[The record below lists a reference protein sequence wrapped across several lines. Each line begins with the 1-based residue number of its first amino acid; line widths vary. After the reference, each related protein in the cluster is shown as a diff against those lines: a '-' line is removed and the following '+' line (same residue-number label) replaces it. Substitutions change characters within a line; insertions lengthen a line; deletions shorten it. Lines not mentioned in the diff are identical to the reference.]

1 MARITPDIAPPGTP
15 KRRGIRVMSLNK
27 LIPNILTLLGLAAG
41 LTSVRFALQERWE
54 DAAIA
59 IAVAA
64 ILDALDGRVARLL
77 KGASKFGAELDSLSD
92 FVCFGVCPALM
103 LYLWAMQDAGRWGW
117 IVCMLFAMCC
127 GLRLARFNVAL
138 EDPNKPQWA
147 GQFFTGV
154 PAPAGAGLVLLPMIM
169 SFLAGD
175 GFFRSPGTVAVWEL
189 CVGGLLVS
197 TIPTF
202 SFKTARIPRAWF
214 LPVMLGVAAAAT
226 FVVSAPWWTLAA
238 ILVSY
243 MALIPVSFRRYRRL
257 QRRDAEVLGAEE
269 ENEAVE
275 IEDDED
281 DGENATSTPKA

>member
-1 MARITPDIAPPGTP
+1 MADHTPEINPPGAP

-27 LIPNILTLLGLAAG
+27 LIPNMLTLMGLASG
-41 LTSVRFALQERWE
+41 LTSVRFALLDQWE
-54 DAAIA
+54 FAAMA

-92 FVCFGVCPALM
+92 FVCFGVCPALI

-138 EDPNKPQWA
+138 EDPHKPNWA

-154 PAPAGAGLVLLPMIM
+154 PAPAGAGLVLLPMIL
-169 SFLAGD
+169 SFNFGEDVL
-175 GFFRSPGTVAVWEL
+175 RTPGLVAVWQL
-189 CVGGLLVS
+189 ATGALLVS

-202 SFKTARIPRAWF
+202 SFKASRIPRAWF
-214 LPVMLGVAAAAT
+214 LPFMLICAALVT
-226 FVVSAPWWTLAA
+226 FLVSAPWWTLSAVLIFYIA
-238 ILVSY
+238 LMPVSY
-243 MALIPVSFRRYRRL
+243 RRYRRL
-257 QRRDAEVLGAEE
+257 KARDAAGLPPEDED
-269 ENEAVE
+269 E
-275 IEDDED
+275 IEDDEEEA
-281 DGENATSTPKA
+281 ENDAPPPRA